1 MYTSKVFVDFVK
13 VYQSQNKPFEAS
25 PKLKLLQAL
34 DLAPSSLLER
44 IRELRNELEHEYKLP
59 DPNSDKESIKDGIDI
74 ADLFIGYSENVLLNF
89 LEMYFFS
96 DVEDVVNHEEEGE
109 DYIRGVA
116 ISYYAQNNTFK
127 FEAYDKCEYLGT
139 TIIDINHESYLP
151 LLRLHIALSK
161 KKSTTYNQSY
171 LALFRVLNC
180 PTPEEHIVHNVLIR
194 PFF

>member
-1 MYTSKVFVDFVK
+1 M
-13 VYQSQNKPFEAS
+13 E
-25 PKLKLLQAL
+25 LILLI
-34 DLAPSSLLER
+34 SLL
-44 IRELRNELEHEYKLP
+44 
-59 DPNSDKESIKDGIDI
+59 DI
-74 ADLFIGYSENVLLNF
+74 QKNVLLNF
-89 LEMYFFS
+89 LEMYFFKG
-96 DVEDVVNHEEEGE
+96 DAEDVVNHEEEGE

-139 TIIDINHESYLP
+139 TIIDINHESYVL
-151 LLRLHIALSK
+151 LLRSYTYQ